1 MFLNQCHACTLCAC
15 VCGCV
20 VGCVRVAGKGG
31 GGGRGHCN
39 CVIQFGESASILRC
53 SDFYSLFCAL

>member
-1 MFLNQCHACTLCAC
+1 MFLDQCHACTLCAC

-31 GGGRGHCN
+31 GGGGE
-39 CVIQFGESASILRC
+39 VIVTVLF
-53 SDFYSLFCAL
+53 SLARVRAY